1 MVKMRGDAFEGTRVP
16 ALGSRGRD
24 DDKGGTLWMR
34 DGAFSWSRA
43 STLGL
48 EGCDND
54 LGGAVQMRGDAV
66 DASHDLSLVWWI
78 HGREKGVAV
87 RVLGAAFS
95 GARVRHPGRG
105 EATTKRMLRYRSW
118 LLHAPGHVSHH
129 LVRGDGMSMLAGLER
144 SGAMLSTGPVFRQ
157 SELSDR
163 GNVSMIKTARCSC
176 WTVPSEG
183 IMSGHSTPRDLTTMW
198 TRWQMC
204 RAVLSTDFGVRGNV
218 TMMRAVWHQ
227 CVVELSRGPM
237 LRRTAR
243 RAAAT
248 MRLVWYGY
256 GTGLSSR
263 LVSRHPTKR
272 DETRRPVMYKYE
284 AAPLTEPV
292 VLHWAREDVTTMQAM
307 QY

>member
-1 MVKMRGDAFEGTRVP
+1 MLLLGESVDNEGDAIQELSDAVGGTCISPLGLGSCKDDEDIVVKMRGDAFEGTRVP

-105 EATTKRMLRYRSW
+105 EATTKRMLRYQSW

-157 SELSDR
+157 SELSDHAQ
-163 GNVSMIKTARCSC
+163 KLRCLFGDA
-176 WTVPSEG
+176 EG
-183 IMSGHSTPRDLTTMW
+183 EFPGL
-198 TRWQMC
+198 
-204 RAVLSTDFGVRGNV
+204 VNV
-218 TMMRAVWHQ
+218 TSQEKKTKNCFCGSKLHT
-227 CVVELSRGPM
+227 P
-237 LRRTAR
+237 
-243 RAAAT
+243 AT
-248 MRLVWYGY
+248 QNPQQR
-256 GTGLSSR
+256 SF
-263 LVSRHPTKR
+263 
-272 DETRRPVMYKYE
+272 E
-284 AAPLTEPV
+284 
-292 VLHWAREDVTTMQAM
+292 QF
-307 QY
+307 